1 VKALHG
7 GFALPKDVSVKI
19 SHSFRN
25 VYVRFSLPIDA
36 HQELMDA
43 LEDNLETLNG
53 VNYVEIWRYEAVL
66 HVATHVR
73 KPEDVQFD
81 VMEIALEPDGDII
94 SQLRSAFDSYSIE
107 GEE

>member
-1 VKALHG
+1 M
-7 GFALPKDVSVKI
+7 PKDVEIKI

-25 VYVRFSLPIDA
+25 VYVRFSLPIDGNA
-36 HQELMDA
+36 DLLEA

-53 VNYVEIWRYEAVL
+53 VNYVDIWRYEAVL

-81 VMEIALEPDGDII
+81 VMELAFEPDGDII
-94 SQLRSAFDSYSIE
+94 SQLRSNFDSYSIQE
-107 GEE
+107 GV

>member
-1 VKALHG
+1 
-7 GFALPKDVSVKI
+7 LPKDVEIKI

-25 VYVRFSLPIDA
+25 VYVRFSLPIDGNA
-36 HQELMDA
+36 DLLEA

-53 VNYVEIWRYEAVL
+53 VNYVDIWRYEAVL

-81 VMEIALEPDGDII
+81 VMELAFEPDGDII
-94 SQLRSAFDSYSIE
+94 SQLRSNFDSYSIQE
-107 GEE
+107 GV